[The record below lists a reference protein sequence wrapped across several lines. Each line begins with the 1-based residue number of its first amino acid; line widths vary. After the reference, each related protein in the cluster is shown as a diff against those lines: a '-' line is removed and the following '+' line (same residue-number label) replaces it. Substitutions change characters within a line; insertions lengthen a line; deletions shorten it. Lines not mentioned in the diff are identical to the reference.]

1 MSFDWRLYIKL
12 AGKLINFQG
21 EKSLAES
28 YSRSAI
34 SRAYYGVFCSSRNFL
49 SLRGIAVPKRDVHRF
64 VIDRYKKSL
73 DLNEK
78 KIGIE
83 LDRLRRDRNDAD
95 YEDRKSIDKNYALRS
110 YGRSKGILR
119 LLQNIGAV

>member
-12 AGKLINFQG
+12 AGELINFQR

-28 YSRSAI
+28 YWRSAI
-34 SRAYYGVFCSSRNFL
+34 SRAYYGAFCLSRNFL
-49 SLRGIAVPKRDVHRF
+49 SLRRITLPRRNVHRF
-64 VIDRYKKSL
+64 VIDRYKESVDRDKR
-73 DLNEK
+73 

-83 LDRLRRDRNDAD
+83 LDRLRKDRNDAD
-95 YEDRKSIDKNYALRS
+95 YEDRISIDKNYALRS
-110 YGRSKGILR
+110 YGRSKRILQ